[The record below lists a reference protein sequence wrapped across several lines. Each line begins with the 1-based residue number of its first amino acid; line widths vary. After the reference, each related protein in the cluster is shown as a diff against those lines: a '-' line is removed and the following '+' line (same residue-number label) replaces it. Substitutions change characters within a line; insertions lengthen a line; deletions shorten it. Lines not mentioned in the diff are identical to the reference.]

1 MDQFCVKL
9 NGHFCEESNQ
19 IKSNK
24 MESQIR
30 MGEQAKAQEKI
41 IKKEQKQVTKEMLD
55 AYMEKNPYIYQEKPQ
70 EYAYLS
76 DKEWRENDEW
86 ADRAAKLMI
95 LSRSMRK

>member
-1 MDQFCVKL
+1 
-9 NGHFCEESNQ
+9 
-19 IKSNK
+19 

-30 MGEQAKAQEKI
+30 IQNQMGNNVMGVQEKI

-86 ADRAAKLMI
+86 ADRAAKLMM
-95 LSRSMRK
+95 LSKSMRK

>member
-1 MDQFCVKL
+1 
-9 NGHFCEESNQ
+9 
-19 IKSNK
+19 

-30 MGEQAKAQEKI
+30 IQNQMGNNVMGEKEKAKAQEKF

-86 ADRAAKLMI
+86 ADRASKLM
-95 LSRSMRK
+95 LLTKSMRDN

>member
-1 MDQFCVKL
+1 MK
-9 NGHFCEESNQ
+9 NR

-30 MGEQAKAQEKI
+30 MGEQEKI

-95 LSRSMRK
+95 LSKSIHK